1 MRFTSDLSIWWTLPW
16 LIISIIAGIWFYRN
30 VSWWKELSSFYRWG
44 LVTFRSSVLF
54 ILGLLLIGLIFEAV
68 DYRVEK
74 PLIIALTDNSSSLLN
89 YKDSSK
95 VKGQVDAL
103 RSQLKTELGEE
114 YEWMEMTVG
123 NMPKF
128 GGTVNYKES
137 VSNLSS
143 AFEKINTEYFN
154 RNIGAIVFVSDGKFN
169 AGSNPVYAAERIDL
183 TPVFTV
189 GVGDTVKKRDQ
200 FVKNVATNDITFLG
214 NKFPVEVDIEGV
226 KMGKGSATVSIY
238 RDGKQLALQ
247 TVKYTDGVRDF
258 QHLSF
263 LLDADR
269 IGFQTY
275 SVVISKAGN
284 EYNYANNSRTFYVE
298 VIDSRSKVLI
308 LAGAPH
314 PDVAAWK
321 QVLERDENLE
331 VESMLVKDWKK
342 DLTKTDLVIWHEPG
356 IGFDPSVQQLLE
368 NKKIPVIYTVGPN
381 TTSTTIQKLNIGISV
396 SGSNGQTDDVQG
408 GVNTGFQQFELSDL
422 VKNMVESGPPL
433 KSKFGKVTS
442 AGGLEV
448 FAYQRLGSIR
458 KADPLIYFNKRGQ
471 IKIGVI
477 YGEGIWRWKM
487 NEFIRTGDQDGFAE
501 FINKITQYVL
511 VKQNTSKLRVN
522 FPKRFT
528 KDEDVL
534 VNATF
539 YNQSL
544 EPVSD
549 AEIRL
554 EVRNEKGKLS
564 KVGFGVSGKQY
575 TASLGKLSPGIYKWK
590 AVGIRNGQSE
600 VKNGVFVVED
610 MELEDLDTYADH
622 QIMRQIAKTTGG
634 KFFELKNAN
643 GVLRAIRNRDDITTV
658 SYREATF
665 KDLVDLK
672 WLFLLLLVFISA
684 EWFLRRWFGAY

>member
-1 MRFTSDLSIWWTLPW
+1 M
-16 LIISIIAGIWFYRN
+16 ISIIAGIWFYRN
-30 VSWWKELSSFYRWG
+30 VSWWKELSSLYRWG
-44 LVTFRSSVLF
+44 LVALRSSVLF
-54 ILGLLLIGLIFEAV
+54 ILGVLLIGLIFEAV

-74 PLIIALTDNSSSLLN
+74 PLIITLTDNSSSLLN
-89 YKDSSK
+89 YKDSAK
-95 VKGQVDAL
+95 VKSQVDAL
-103 RSQLKTELGEE
+103 RTQLKTELGEE

-123 NMPKF
+123 NTLKF
-128 GGTVNYKES
+128 GGAVNFKES

-143 AFEKINTEYFN
+143 AFEKINSEYFN

-169 AGSNPVYAAERIDL
+169 AGNNPVYAAERIDL

-226 KMGKGSATVSIY
+226 KMGKGTATVSIY
-238 RDGKQLALQ
+238 RDGKKLTSQ
-247 TVKYTDGVRDF
+247 TVKYTDGIRDF

-321 QVLERDENLE
+321 QVLELDENLE

-356 IGFDPSVQQLLE
+356 IGFDASVQQLLE

-381 TTSTTIQKLNIGISV
+381 TTSTIIQKLNIGISV
-396 SGSNGQTDDVQG
+396 TGSNGQTDDVQG

-448 FAYQRLGSIR
+448 FAFQRLGSIR
-458 KADPLIYFNKRGQ
+458 KNDPLIYFNKRGQ
-471 IKIGVI
+471 MKIGVI

-487 NEFIRTGDQDGFAE
+487 NEFIRTGSQDGFAE

-554 EVRNEKGKLS
+554 EVRNEKGKIS

-590 AVGIRNGQSE
+590 AIGTRNGQSE
-600 VKNGVFVVED
+600 VKKGVFVVED

-622 QIMRQIAKTTGG
+622 QMMRQIANTTGG
-634 KFFELKNAN
+634 KFFELKSAN
-643 GVLRAIRNRDDITTV
+643 GVLKAIRNRDDITTV

-672 WLFLLLLVFISA
+672 WLFFLLLAFLTI

>member
-1 MRFTSDLSIWWTLPW
+1 M
-16 LIISIIAGIWFYRN
+16 ISIIAGIWFYRN
-30 VSWWKELSSFYRWG
+30 VSWWNELSSLYRWG
-44 LVTFRSSVLF
+44 IVALRSSVLF
-54 ILGLLLIGLIFEAV
+54 ILGVLLIGLIFEAV

-74 PLIIALTDNSSSLLN
+74 PLIITLTDNSSSLLN
-89 YKDSSK
+89 YKDSAK
-95 VKGQVDAL
+95 VKSQVDAL
-103 RSQLKTELGEE
+103 RTQLKTELGEE

-123 NMPKF
+123 NTPKF
-128 GGTVNYKES
+128 GGAVNFKES

-143 AFEKINTEYFN
+143 AFEKINSEYFN

-169 AGSNPVYAAERIDL
+169 AGNNPVYAAERIDL

-226 KMGKGSATVSIY
+226 KMGKGTATVSIY
-238 RDGKQLALQ
+238 RDGKKLTSQ
-247 TVKYTDGVRDF
+247 TVKYTDGIRDF

-284 EYNYANNSRTFYVE
+284 EFNYANNSRTFYVE

-321 QVLERDENLE
+321 QVLELDENLE

-356 IGFDPSVQQLLE
+356 IGFDASVQQLLE

-381 TTSTTIQKLNIGISV
+381 TTSTIIQKLNIGISV
-396 SGSNGQTDDVQG
+396 TGSNGQTDDVQG

-448 FAYQRLGSIR
+448 FAFQRLGSIR
-458 KADPLIYFNKRGQ
+458 KNDPLIYFNKRGQ
-471 IKIGVI
+471 MKIGVI

-487 NEFIRTGDQDGFAE
+487 NEFIRTGSQDGFAE

-590 AVGIRNGQSE
+590 AIGTRNGQSE
-600 VKNGVFVVED
+600 VKKGVFVVED

-634 KFFELKNAN
+634 KFFELKNAK
-643 GVLRAIRNRDDITTV
+643 GVLKAIRNRDDITTL

-672 WLFLLLLVFISA
+672 WLFFLLLAFLTI

>member
-16 LIISIIAGIWFYRN
+16 LMISIIAGIWFYRN
-30 VSWWKELSSFYRWG
+30 VSWWKELSSLYRWV
-44 LVTFRSSVLF
+44 LVTLRSSVLF

>member
-16 LIISIIAGIWFYRN
+16 LMISIILGIWFYRN
-30 VSWWKELSSFYRWG
+30 VSWWKELSSLYRWG
-44 LVTFRSSVLF
+44 LVTLRSSVLF

-95 VKGQVDAL
+95 VKSQVDAL
-103 RSQLKTELGEE
+103 RTQLKTELGEE

-123 NMPKF
+123 NTPKF
-128 GGTVNYKES
+128 GGTVNFNES

-183 TPVFTV
+183 TPVFTL

-238 RDGKQLALQ
+238 RDGKQLASQ
-247 TVKYTDGVRDF
+247 TVKSTDGVRDF

-321 QVLERDENLE
+321 QVLELDENLE

-381 TTSTTIQKLNIGISV
+381 TTSATIQKLNIGISV

-458 KADPLIYFNKRGQ
+458 KTDPLIYFNKRGQ
-471 IKIGVI
+471 NKIGVI

-487 NEFIRTGDQDGFAE
+487 NEFIRTGSQDGFAE
-501 FINKITQYVL
+501 FVNKITQYVL

-528 KDEDVL
+528 KDEDVI

-590 AVGIRNGQSE
+590 ALGTRNGQTE

-634 KFFELKNAN
+634 KFFELKNAK
-643 GVLRAIRNRDDITTV
+643 GVLKAIRNRDDITTV

-672 WLFLLLLVFISA
+672 WLFFLLLVFLTA

>member
-1 MRFTSDLSIWWTLPW
+1 M
-16 LIISIIAGIWFYRN
+16 ISIIAGIWFYRN
-30 VSWWKELSSFYRWG
+30 VSWWKELSSLYRWV
-44 LVTFRSSVLF
+44 LVTLRSSVLF

-95 VKGQVDAL
+95 VKVQVESL

-123 NMPKF
+123 NTPKF
-128 GGTVNYKES
+128 GGMVNFKES

-169 AGSNPVYAAERIDL
+169 AGNNPVYAAERIDL

-226 KMGKGSATVSIY
+226 KMVKGSASVSIY
-238 RDGKQLALQ
+238 RDGKQLATQ
-247 TVKYTDGVRDF
+247 TVNYTDGVRDF

-269 IGFQTY
+269 LGFQTY

-321 QVLERDENLE
+321 QVLELDENLE

-342 DLTKTDLVIWHEPG
+342 DLSKTDLVIWHEPG

-381 TTSTTIQKLNIGISV
+381 TTSITIQKLNIGISA

-408 GVNTGFQQFELSDL
+408 GVNLGFQQFELSDL
-422 VKNMVESGPPL
+422 VKKMVETGPPL

-458 KADPLIYFNKRGQ
+458 KTDPLIYFNKRGQ

-487 NEFIRTGDQDGFAE
+487 NEFIRTGSQDGFAE
-501 FINKITQYVL
+501 FVNKITQYVL

-575 TASLGKLSPGIYKWK
+575 TATLGKLSPGIYKWK
-590 AVGIRNGQSE
+590 AIGTRNGQAE

-634 KFFELKNAN
+634 KFFELKNAK
-643 GVLRAIRNRDDITTV
+643 GVLKAIRNRDDITTV

-672 WLFLLLLVFISA
+672 WLFFLLLVFLSA

>member
-1 MRFTSDLSIWWTLPW
+1 
-16 LIISIIAGIWFYRN
+16 
-30 VSWWKELSSFYRWG
+30 
-44 LVTFRSSVLF
+44 VLF

>member
-16 LIISIIAGIWFYRN
+16 LMISIIAGIWFYRN
-30 VSWWKELSSFYRWG
+30 VSWWKELSSLYRWG
-44 LVTFRSSVLF
+44 LVTLRSSVLF

-95 VKGQVDAL
+95 VKSQVDAL
-103 RSQLKTELGEE
+103 RTQLKTELGED
-114 YEWMEMTVG
+114 YEWIEMTVG
-123 NMPKF
+123 ITPKF
-128 GGTVNYKES
+128 GGTVNFKES

-169 AGSNPVYAAERIDL
+169 SGSNPVYAAERIDL

-200 FVKNVATNDITFLG
+200 FLKNVATNDITFLG

-238 RDGKQLALQ
+238 RDGKQLATQ

-321 QVLERDENLE
+321 QVLELDENLE

-356 IGFDPSVQQLLE
+356 IGFDPTIQQLLE
-368 NKKIPVIYTVGPN
+368 SKKIPVIYTVGPN
-381 TTSTTIQKLNIGISV
+381 TTSATIQKLNIGISV

-458 KADPLIYFNKRGQ
+458 KTDPLIYFNKRGQ

-477 YGEGIWRWKM
+477 YGEGVWRWKM
-487 NEFIRTGDQDGFAE
+487 NEFIRTGSQDGFAE
-501 FINKITQYVL
+501 FVNKITQYVL

-590 AVGIRNGQSE
+590 ALGTRNGQTE

-634 KFFELKNAN
+634 KFFELKNAK
-643 GVLRAIRNRDDITTV
+643 GVLKAIRNRDDITTV

-672 WLFLLLLVFISA
+672 WLFVLLLVFLTT

>member
-1 MRFTSDLSIWWTLPW
+1 MRFTSELSIWWTLPW
-16 LIISIIAGIWFYRN
+16 LIISIIVGIWFYRN

-44 LVTFRSSVLF
+44 LVTLRSSVLF
-54 ILGLLLIGLIFEAV
+54 ILGLLLIGLIFEAL

-95 VKGQVDAL
+95 VKGQVVAL
-103 RSQLKTELGEE
+103 RTQLKTELGEE

-123 NMPKF
+123 NTPKF
-128 GGTVNYKES
+128 SGAVNFNES

-238 RDGKQLALQ
+238 RDGKQLATQ

-314 PDVAAWK
+314 PDIAAWK
-321 QVLERDENLE
+321 QVLELDENLE

-368 NKKIPVIYTVGPN
+368 NKKLPVIYTVGPN
-381 TTSTTIQKLNIGISV
+381 TTSATIQKLNIGISV
-396 SGSNGQTDDVQG
+396 TGSNGQTDDVQG

-422 VKNMVESGPPL
+422 VKDMVEFGPPL
-433 KSKFGKVTS
+433 KTKFGKVTS

-458 KADPLIYFNKRGQ
+458 KTDPLIYFNKRGQ
-471 IKIGVI
+471 FKIGVI

-487 NEFIRTGDQDGFAE
+487 NEFIRTGSQDGFAE
-501 FINKITQYVL
+501 LVNKITQYVL

-590 AVGIRNGQSE
+590 AIGTRNGQTE

-634 KFFELKNAN
+634 KFFELKNAK
-643 GVLRAIRNRDDITTV
+643 GVLKAIRNRDDITTV

-672 WLFLLLLVFISA
+672 WLFFLLLAFLTT

>member
-1 MRFTSDLSIWWTLPW
+1 MRFTSDLSVWWLIPW
-16 LIISIIAGIWFYRN
+16 LMISIIAGIWFYRN
-30 VSWWKELSSFYRWG
+30 VSWWKELSSLYRWG
-44 LVTFRSSVLF
+44 LVALRSSVLF
-54 ILGLLLIGLIFEAV
+54 ILGVLLIGLIFEAV

-74 PLIIALTDNSSSLLN
+74 PLIITLTDNSSSLLN
-89 YKDSSK
+89 YKDSAK
-95 VKGQVDAL
+95 VKSQVDAL
-103 RSQLKTELGEE
+103 RTQLKTELGEE

-123 NMPKF
+123 NTPKF
-128 GGTVNYKES
+128 GGAVNFKES

-143 AFEKINTEYFN
+143 AFEKINSEYFN

-169 AGSNPVYAAERIDL
+169 AGNNPVYAAERIDL

-226 KMGKGSATVSIY
+226 KMGKGTATVSIY
-238 RDGKQLALQ
+238 RDGKKLTSQ
-247 TVKYTDGVRDF
+247 TVKYTDGIRDF

-314 PDVAAWK
+314 PDVATWK
-321 QVLERDENLE
+321 QVLELDENLE

-356 IGFDPSVQQLLE
+356 IGFDASVQQLLE
-368 NKKIPVIYTVGPN
+368 NKKIPVIYTIGPN
-381 TTSTTIQKLNIGISV
+381 TTSTIIQKLNIGISV
-396 SGSNGQTDDVQG
+396 TGSNGQTDDVQG

-448 FAYQRLGSIR
+448 FAFQRLGSIR
-458 KADPLIYFNKRGQ
+458 KNDPLIYFNKRGQ
-471 IKIGVI
+471 MKIGVI

-487 NEFIRTGDQDGFAE
+487 NEFIRTGSQDGFAE

-590 AVGIRNGQSE
+590 AIGTHNGQTE

-634 KFFELKNAN
+634 KFFELKNAK
-643 GVLRAIRNRDDITTV
+643 GVLKAIRNRDDITTV

-672 WLFLLLLVFISA
+672 WLFFLLLAFLTI

>member
-1 MRFTSDLSIWWTLPW
+1 MRFTSDLSVWWLIPW
-16 LIISIIAGIWFYRN
+16 LMISIIAGIWFYRN
-30 VSWWKELSSFYRWG
+30 VSWWKELSSLYRWG
-44 LVTFRSSVLF
+44 LVALRSSVLF
-54 ILGLLLIGLIFEAV
+54 ILGVLLIGLIFEAV
-68 DYRVEK
+68 GYRVEK
-74 PLIIALTDNSSSLLN
+74 PLIITLTDNSSSLLN
-89 YKDSSK
+89 YKDSAK
-95 VKGQVDAL
+95 VKSQVDAL
-103 RSQLKTELGEE
+103 RTQLKTELGEE

-123 NMPKF
+123 NTPKF
-128 GGTVNYKES
+128 GGAVNFKES

-143 AFEKINTEYFN
+143 AFEKINSEYFN

-169 AGSNPVYAAERIDL
+169 AGNNPVYAAERIDL

-226 KMGKGSATVSIY
+226 KMGKGTATVSIY
-238 RDGKQLALQ
+238 RDGKKLTSQ
-247 TVKYTDGVRDF
+247 TVKYTDGIRDF
-258 QHLSF
+258 QHISF

-321 QVLERDENLE
+321 QVLELDENLE

-356 IGFDPSVQQLLE
+356 IGFDASVQQLLE

-381 TTSTTIQKLNIGISV
+381 TTSTIIQKLNIGISV

-448 FAYQRLGSIR
+448 FAFQRLGSIR
-458 KADPLIYFNKRGQ
+458 KNDPLIYFNKRGQ
-471 IKIGVI
+471 MKIGVI

-487 NEFIRTGDQDGFAE
+487 NEFIRTGSQDGFAE

-554 EVRNEKGKLS
+554 EVRNEKGKIS

-575 TASLGKLSPGIYKWK
+575 RASLGKLSPGIYRWK
-590 AVGIRNGQSE
+590 AIGTRNGQSE
-600 VKNGVFVVED
+600 VKKGVFVVED

-622 QIMRQIAKTTGG
+622 QMMRQIANTTGG
-634 KFFELKNAN
+634 KFFELKSAK
-643 GVLRAIRNRDDITTV
+643 GVLKAIRNRDDITTV

-672 WLFLLLLVFISA
+672 WLFFLLLAFLTI

>member
-1 MRFTSDLSIWWTLPW
+1 
-16 LIISIIAGIWFYRN
+16 
-30 VSWWKELSSFYRWG
+30 
-44 LVTFRSSVLF
+44 VLF

-408 GVNTGFQQFELSDL
+408 GVNLGFQQFELSDL

>member
-1 MRFTSDLSIWWTLPW
+1 
-16 LIISIIAGIWFYRN
+16 
-30 VSWWKELSSFYRWG
+30 
-44 LVTFRSSVLF
+44 
-54 ILGLLLIGLIFEAV
+54 
-68 DYRVEK
+68 
-74 PLIIALTDNSSSLLN
+74 
-89 YKDSSK
+89 
-95 VKGQVDAL
+95 
-103 RSQLKTELGEE
+103 
-114 YEWMEMTVG
+114 
-123 NMPKF
+123 
-128 GGTVNYKES
+128 
-137 VSNLSS
+137 
-143 AFEKINTEYFN
+143 
-154 RNIGAIVFVSDGKFN
+154 
-169 AGSNPVYAAERIDL
+169 
-183 TPVFTV
+183 
-189 GVGDTVKKRDQ
+189 
-200 FVKNVATNDITFLG
+200 
-214 NKFPVEVDIEGV
+214 
-226 KMGKGSATVSIY
+226 
-238 RDGKQLALQ
+238 
-247 TVKYTDGVRDF
+247 
-258 QHLSF
+258 
-263 LLDADR
+263 
-269 IGFQTY
+269 
-275 SVVISKAGN
+275 VVISKAGN

-321 QVLERDENLE
+321 QVLELDENLE

-342 DLTKTDLVIWHEPG
+342 DLSKTDLVIWHEPG

-381 TTSTTIQKLNIGISV
+381 TTSITIQKLNIGISA

-408 GVNTGFQQFELSDL
+408 GVNLGFQQFELSDL
-422 VKNMVESGPPL
+422 VKKMVETGPPL

-458 KADPLIYFNKRGQ
+458 KTDPLIYFNKRGQ

-487 NEFIRTGDQDGFAE
+487 NEFIRTGSQDGFAE
-501 FINKITQYVL
+501 FVNKITQYVL

-575 TASLGKLSPGIYKWK
+575 TATLGKLSPGIYKWK
-590 AVGIRNGQSE
+590 AIGTRNGQAE

-634 KFFELKNAN
+634 KFFELKNAK
-643 GVLRAIRNRDDITTV
+643 GVLKAIRNRDDITTV

-672 WLFLLLLVFISA
+672 WLFFLLLVFLSA